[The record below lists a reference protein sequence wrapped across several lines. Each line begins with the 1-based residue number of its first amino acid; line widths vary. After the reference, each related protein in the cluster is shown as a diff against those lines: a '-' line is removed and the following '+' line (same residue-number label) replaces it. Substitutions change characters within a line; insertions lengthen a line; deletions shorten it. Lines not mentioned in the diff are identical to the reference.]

1 MNSIIRLVQVMK
13 IDDIY
18 SKVKNK
24 SGTVRSIIAKHRV
37 LILRVIL
44 PLLIIIAGGLYA
56 VYLLKTSPKSK
67 RQPPLRQAR
76 LVEVVSIEPS
86 DVPIKINAMGTVI
99 AAQEVDLKSQVSGK
113 IMELSP
119 ELIRGGIFV
128 KNQML
133 MKIEPDDYEL
143 LVEQRESDVVAAETN
158 LKLEY
163 GNQAVAEQ
171 EYKLLEGVV
180 SENDKELVLRKP
192 QLISSLSSLQAAKA
206 RLQQAKI
213 DLERTNI
220 VAPFNSIVKN
230 KYIDLGAMVSQST
243 TLVTL
248 TGTDEY
254 WVEVM
259 VPVNQLKWIEVPR
272 QNNDAGSA
280 ARIYNSSA
288 WGNGTYRTGS
298 VIRLSPDIE
307 TRGQMAKLLVSV
319 KDPLSLNTKKV
330 DNELLLGSYVRVEI
344 QGETVKSAHV
354 LDRGLLHDGDNIWLL
369 TADNTLDIKP
379 VDVIYRGEN
388 EVVIYDGISSSDK
401 IITTDLAAPVEGMLL
416 RLRTEGAG
424 LIISDDKDFQDSSG
438 SGTK

>member
-119 ELIRGGIFV
+119 ELIRGGIFE

>member
-1 MNSIIRLVQVMK
+1 MK
-13 IDDIY
+13 MDDIY

-24 SGTVRSIIAKHRV
+24 SGTARSIIAKHK
-37 LILRVIL
+37 ILVFRVIL
-44 PLLIIIAGGLYA
+44 PLLIIIVGGLY
-56 VYLLKTSPKSK
+56 VIYLLKTSPTSK

-86 DVPIKINAMGTVI
+86 DVPIKIDAMGTVI
-99 AAQEVDLKSQVSGK
+99 AAQEVDLKSQVPGK
-113 IMELSP
+113 IAELSP
-119 ELIRGGIFV
+119 ELIRGGIFL

-143 LVEQRESDVVAAETN
+143 LVEQRESDVAAAETN

-192 QLISSLSSLQAAKA
+192 QLISSLSSLQAVKA
-206 RLQQAKI
+206 RLRQAKI

-416 RLRTEGAG
+416 RLRTEEDG

>member
-1 MNSIIRLVQVMK
+1 MK
-13 IDDIY
+13 MDDIY

-24 SGTVRSIIAKHRV
+24 SGTARSIIAKHKIFV
-37 LILRVIL
+37 FRVIL
-44 PLLIIIAGGLYA
+44 PLLIIIVGGLYVA
-56 VYLLKTSPKSK
+56 YLLKTSPKSK

-76 LVEVVSIEPS
+76 LVEVISIEHS
-86 DVPIKINAMGTVI
+86 DVPIKIDAMGTVI
-99 AAQEVDLKSQVSGK
+99 AAQEVDLKSQVQGK

-119 ELIRGGIFV
+119 ELIRGGIFE

-133 MKIEPDDYEL
+133 MKIEPDDYAL
-143 LVEQRESDVVAAETN
+143 LVTQRESDVAAAETN

-163 GNQAVAEQ
+163 GNQAIAEQ
-171 EYKLLEGVV
+171 EYKLLEGVI

-192 QLISSLSSLQAAKA
+192 QLSSSMSSLQAAKA

-213 DLERTNI
+213 DLGRTNI

-248 TGTDEY
+248 IGTDEY

-259 VPVNQLKWIEVPR
+259 VPVDQLKWIAVPR
-272 QNNDAGSA
+272 QNNDAGSE

-288 WGNGTYRTGS
+288 WGNNGTYRTGS

-307 TRGQMAKLLVSV
+307 TQGRMAKLLVSV
-319 KDPLSLNTKKV
+319 KDPLSLNTEKV
-330 DNELLLGSYVRVEI
+330 ENELLLGSYVRVEI
-344 QGETVKSAHV
+344 QGQTVKSAHV

-369 TADNTLDIKP
+369 TADNTLDIMA

-416 RLRTEGAG
+416 RLRTEGAST
-424 LIISDDKDFQDSSG
+424 IIFDDKDFQGSSG

>member
-1 MNSIIRLVQVMK
+1 MDQ
-13 IDDIY
+13 IY
-18 SKVKNK
+18 SKNK
-24 SGTVRSIIAKHRV
+24 SETKRSIIIKHKSLV
-37 LILRVIL
+37 FKVIL
-44 PLLIIIAGGLYA
+44 PLLIIILGGLYV
-56 VYLLKTSPKSK
+56 VYLLRTSPSSK
-67 RQPPLRQAR
+67 RQLPLRQAR

-119 ELIRGGIFV
+119 ELIRGGIFE
-128 KNQML
+128 KNQTL

-143 LVEQRESDVVAAETN
+143 LIEQRKSDVAAAETN

-171 EYKLLEGVV
+171 EYKLLEGVI

-230 KYIDLGAMVSQST
+230 KYIDLGAIVSQST

-248 TGTDEY
+248 IGTDEY

-272 QNNDAGSA
+272 QNDDTGSA

-288 WGNGTYRTGS
+288 WGNNGTYRTGS

-307 TRGQMAKLLVSV
+307 TQGRMAKLLVSV

-330 DNELLLGSYVRVEI
+330 ENKLLLGSYVRVEI
-344 QGETVKSAHV
+344 QGQTVKSAHV

-369 TADNTLDIKP
+369 TDDNTLDIMP

-416 RLRTEGAG
+416 RLRTEGAST
-424 LIISDDKDFQDSSG
+424 IISDDKDFQDSLD

>member
-119 ELIRGGIFV
+119 ELIRGGIFL

>member
-1 MNSIIRLVQVMK
+1 MK
-13 IDDIY
+13 MDNIY

-24 SGTVRSIIAKHRV
+24 SGTARSIIAKHRV

-44 PLLIIIAGGLYA
+44 PLVIIIIGGLFT

-119 ELIRGGIFV
+119 ELIRGGIFE

-143 LVEQRESDVVAAETN
+143 LVEQRESDVAAAETN

-192 QLISSLSSLQAAKA
+192 QLISSLSSLQAVKA

-288 WGNGTYRTGS
+288 WGNETYRTGS

-319 KDPLSLNTKKV
+319 KDPLSLNTKIV
-330 DNELLLGSYVRVEI
+330 GNELLLGSYVRVEI
-344 QGETVKSAHV
+344 QGQTVKSAHV

-369 TADNTLDIKP
+369 TSDNTLDIKP

-388 EVVIYDGISSSDK
+388 EVVIYDRISSSDK
-401 IITTDLAAPVEGMLL
+401 IITTDLAAPVEGMSL
-416 RLRTEGAG
+416 RLRSKETG
-424 LIISDDKDFQDSSG
+424 LNISDDKDF
-438 SGTK
+438 

>member
-113 IMELSP
+113 IMELSS
-119 ELIRGGIFV
+119 ELIRGGIFE

>member
-119 ELIRGGIFV
+119 ELIRGGIFL

-143 LVEQRESDVVAAETN
+143 LVEQRESDVAAAETN

>member
-1 MNSIIRLVQVMK
+1 MK
-13 IDDIY
+13 MDDIY

-24 SGTVRSIIAKHRV
+24 SGVASSIIAKHRK
-37 LILRVIL
+37 LILGGIL
-44 PLLIIIAGGLYA
+44 PLLIIIVGGLYVA
-56 VYLLKTSPKSK
+56 YLLKTSPKSK

-76 LVEVVSIEPS
+76 LVEVISIEPS
-86 DVPIKINAMGTVI
+86 DVPIKINPYGTVI
-99 AAQEVDLKSQVSGK
+99 AAQEVDLKSQVPGK

-119 ELIRGGIFV
+119 ELIRGGIFE

-133 MKIEPDDYEL
+133 IKIEPDDYEL
-143 LVEQRESDVVAAETN
+143 LVEQRESDVATAEAN

-171 EYKLLEGVV
+171 EYKLLEGVI

-192 QLISSLSSLQAAKA
+192 QLISSLSSLQVAKA

-248 TGTDEY
+248 IGTDEY

-259 VPVNQLKWIEVPR
+259 VPVDKLKWIEVPL
-272 QNNDAGSA
+272 QNNDTGSE

-288 WGNGTYRTGS
+288 WGNEIYRTGI
-298 VIRLSPDIE
+298 VIRLCPDLE
-307 TRGQMAKLLVSV
+307 TNGRMAQLLVSV

-330 DNELLLGSYVRVEI
+330 KNELLLGSYVRVEI
-344 QGETVKSAHV
+344 QGKTVKSAHV
-354 LDRGLLHDGDNIWLL
+354 LDTGLLHDGDNIWLL

-388 EVVIYDGISSSDK
+388 EVVISDGISSSDK

-416 RLRTEGAG
+416 RLRQKGSS
-424 LIISDDKDFQDSSG
+424 LNISDDKDFYDSSP
-438 SGTK
+438 SRAK